1 MGRRV
6 VESVLFMYRS
16 IYVSTF
22 KLDHQLWAAT
32 GGTRSQIEAES
43 VLGLREDEE
52 LHV

>member
-32 GGTRSQIEAES
+32 GGTRSQIEAAS